1 MGNFIDDF
9 IKSNRNEVSV
19 EPIKVVKPRKSEDI
33 QPEQLKHRRSS
44 SNLRKFNNKIFFSF
58 LKIILL

>member
-1 MGNFIDDF
+1 MGDFMNDF
-9 IKSNRNEVSV
+9 IKSSRNEVSL
-19 EPIKVVKPRKSEDI
+19 EPIKVVKPRRSEDI
-33 QPEQLKHRRSS
+33 QPEQSKHRRSS